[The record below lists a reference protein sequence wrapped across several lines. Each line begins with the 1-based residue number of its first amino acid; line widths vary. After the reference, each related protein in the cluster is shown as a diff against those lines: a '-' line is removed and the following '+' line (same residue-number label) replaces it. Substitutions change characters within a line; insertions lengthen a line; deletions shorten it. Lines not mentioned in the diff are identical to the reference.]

1 MGWRRVR
8 PKAEAT
14 ASTFSYYSSGEMLTA
29 GAAEVLV
36 RAERDGGIPE
46 TLRQWIDSS
55 WQRPFLGLGTECA
68 TASPLRCG
76 ILPSHAGRGDISTMS
91 KSTVF
96 SHMEGLWAAGQC
108 QGRTGGLA
116 GSDE

>member
-1 MGWRRVR
+1 MR

-46 TLRQWIDSS
+46 TL
-55 WQRPFLGLGTECA
+55 
-68 TASPLRCG
+68 
-76 ILPSHAGRGDISTMS
+76 
-91 KSTVF
+91 
-96 SHMEGLWAAGQC
+96 GQ
-108 QGRTGGLA
+108 
-116 GSDE
+116 